1 MLLKSLNFFSLLL
14 QKNNLIDI
22 FIKYFFVAIIAFGVD
37 AGVLSVSVRFLGFSL
52 FLSAALGFLAGV
64 VVNYFLSVRYV
75 FDARRMKNRIGR
87 EFAIFFFIGIFG
99 LFIKKCILY
108 YGYVMLA
115 IALGGAAAAVM
126 RNIFASKTSQTIGME
141 LRSDMYRKVQSLAQ

>member
-99 LFIKKCILY
+99 LFVTQCILY
-108 YGYVMLA
+108 SGVVL
-115 IALGGAAAAVM
+115 LGLNLEFTKVVAAGATFAVNFGV
-126 RNIFASKTSQTIGME
+126 RKIFLFS
-141 LRSDMYRKVQSLAQ
+141 